1 MNRFVKTISTSFKYF
16 LKNKI
21 WTDSLQKHTVL
32 FTWKVW
38 SQPPTCTLFTKTLGT
53 VLWLVISDRASWTL
67 APSSEDER
75 SETEDPAKVP
85 RLRDRASW
93 TPAPSSE
100 DERSETTL
108 GTALWLVISDRASW
122 TPAPSPE
129 DERSETE
136 DPAKVPR
143 LCELS

>member
-100 DERSETTL
+100 DERSET
-108 GTALWLVISDRASW
+108 
-122 TPAPSPE
+122 
-129 DERSETE
+129 E

>member
-75 SETEDPAKVP
+75 SETEDPAKVS